1 MKTLIFIIIGLFSV
15 SCSTRKTPPAKP
27 RVEMEAKDVVD
38 VLKLRMHEFKDK
50 EIYNSSDEIL
60 LLKMT
65 KAEYDVFADGFL
77 SDLKKLGKSKFSYD
91 FTDRSVTEF
100 DDDLAYFSLSLGT
113 TQSIEPT
120 KYYDII
126 ISGSYDPTN
135 ERILIRINKTHD

>member
-1 MKTLIFIIIGLFSV
+1 MRSIIFIIIGLFSD
-15 SCSTRKTPPAKP
+15 SCSTRKTPPPKP

-38 VLKLRMHEFKDK
+38 VLKLRMPEFEDK

-91 FTDRSVTEF
+91 FTHLSVRN

-126 ISGSYDPTN
+126 ISGSFDSTN